1 MQPVLCLIHSEIGS
15 QWSCFGGLLLC
26 TWQVELNPSKCNAC
40 RVLSSKQRKVLISS
54 DFLHGRTLE
63 TVNASKYLGITIS
76 CDLSW
81 SAHVEDVAGRGNW
94 TVGFLR
100 RNFRECSPKV
110 RRNFRSVPQKSE
122 GTSGSVPQKWS
133 QGPTLQWYAP
143 HWSMPQLSSV
153 PTTTIKDIQLL
164 GKLQLLGNYNAELP
178 GTWPTTTWTRH
189 RHCYLH
195 AHKSDVDKPWTT
207 KMTDPPGDALQNQPW
222 PCRCKPSKVLPPLWP
237 QDQRSTKTAPGTGT
251 TPRPLQ
257 LLTLYSLYNTTQ
269 YNTTLLPQYNT
280 TLLKECQY
288 TAWGMFCDAKDT
300 HSHTFTPIIKHL
312 ITTTAKKHP
321 GEKSFTEKNMKN
333 PMASS
338 CAYHIKPWMEPP
350 PHGCFFSPFT
360 QVLPE
365 SSRPQ
370 SSQCAASPHP
380 SMNTKTVCIVLT
392 LDWLFYLK
400 F

>member
-1 MQPVLCLIHSEIGS
+1 MQCQSCPVQQAKKSPDIQRLSPWANTG
-15 QWSCFGGLLLC
+15 
-26 TWQVELNPSKCNAC
+26 NSKCQQVPGHHHQLWPPLVC
-40 RVLSSKQRKVLISS
+40 PCWGCSRKRKLDSGVPAKELQGVFPKSQKE
-54 DFLHGRTLE
+54 LQ
-63 TVNASKYLGITIS
+63 
-76 CDLSW
+76 
-81 SAHVEDVAGRGNW
+81 
-94 TVGFLR
+94 
-100 RNFRECSPKV
+100 ECTPKV
-110 RRNFRSVPQKSE
+110 RRNFRECTPKVKP
-122 GTSGSVPQKWS
+122 GTYTAMVC
-133 QGPTLQWYAP
+133 PTLEHASAVQCP
-143 HWSMPQLSSV
+143 HNN
-153 PTTTIKDIQLL
+153 KDIQLL

-178 GTWPTTTWTRH
+178 GTWPTTTWTCH

-195 AHKSDVDKPWTT
+195 AHKSDGDKPWTT

-257 LLTLYSLYNTTQ
+257 LLTWYSLYNTTQ

-321 GEKSFTEKNMKN
+321 GEKSFTEKNLKT

-365 SSRPQ
+365 STRPQ